1 MRVQLKI
8 LWKSLAA
15 VILSG
20 LLMKALVVNCGKQDT
35 MLTGLELLQILESVR
50 LVPMLQFHFQNWLKQ

>member
-1 MRVQLKI
+1 MQVQLKI

-20 LLMKALVVNCGKQDT
+20 LPMKALVVNCGKQDT
-35 MLTGLELLQILESVR
+35 MLTGLELPQILESVR
-50 LVPMLQFHFQNWLKQ
+50 LVPMLQFHFQN

>member
-1 MRVQLKI
+1 MQVRLKI

-50 LVPMLQFHFQNWLKQ
+50 SVPMLQFHFQN